1 MSLLKAFRSASFL
14 KSELNFKIHF
24 VLEREEELMS
34 IKVGD
39 KIPSVILSHMDTG
52 EAKKISTDELLKG
65 KKVVLVGVPGAF
77 TPTCSQ
83 GHLPSFVEH
92 ADGIKAKG
100 VDIIACIS
108 VNEVFVM
115 NAWGENQNVEEKVLM
130 LADGDGEFT
139 KSIGQECDLE
149 RIGLGLRSQRYAMI
163 VEDGVVKS
171 LEVDE
176 PAEVAKV
183 SKADKVLEKL

>member
-1 MSLLKAFRSASFL
+1 
-14 KSELNFKIHF
+14 
-24 VLEREEELMS
+24 MS

-39 KIPSVILSHMDTG
+39 KIPSVILSHMDNG
-52 EAKKISTDELLKG
+52 EPRTISTDVLLKG

-77 TPTCSQ
+77 TPTCSR
-83 GHLPSFVEH
+83 GHLPSFVQQ
-92 ADGIKAKG
+92 ADEIKAKG
-100 VDIIACIS
+100 VDLIACVS
-108 VNEVFVM
+108 VNDVFVM
-115 NAWGENQNVEEKVLM
+115 NAWGKDQNVEDKVFM
-130 LADGDGEFT
+130 LADGDGAFT
-139 KSIGQECDLE
+139 KAIGQECDLE
-149 RIGLGLRSQRYAMI
+149 RIGLGWRSQRYAMI

>member
-1 MSLLKAFRSASFL
+1 MSLLKVFRSASFR
-14 KSELNFKIHF
+14 KSELNFKIRF
-24 VLEREEELMS
+24 VLGREEELMS

-52 EAKKISTDELLKG
+52 EPKKISTDELLKG

-77 TPTCSQ
+77 TPTCSK
-83 GHLPSFVEH
+83 GHLPSFVQQ
-92 ADGIKAKG
+92 ADEIKAKG

-108 VNEVFVM
+108 VNDVFVM
-115 NAWGENQNVEEKVLM
+115 SAWGKNQNVDDKVLM

-139 KSIGQECDLE
+139 KAIGQECDLD

-171 LEVDE
+171 LEVDQ
-176 PAEVAKV
+176 PVEVAEV
-183 SKADKVLEKL
+183 SKADKVLAKL